1 MSKAKSA
8 VSVVKYP
15 NVIKLE
21 EARTQLKEVRQ
32 VVKSLTNRTKFLA
45 RIVKDERTSNKM
57 ARLTKM
63 ETRKAETIAKLKAKL
78 AALEAA

>member
-8 VSVVKYP
+8 VSVVKSP

>member
-1 MSKAKSA
+1 MSKVKSA
-8 VSVVKYP
+8 VSVVKSP

-45 RIVKDERTSNKM
+45 RIVKDERASVK
-57 ARLTKM
+57 ASRLTKM